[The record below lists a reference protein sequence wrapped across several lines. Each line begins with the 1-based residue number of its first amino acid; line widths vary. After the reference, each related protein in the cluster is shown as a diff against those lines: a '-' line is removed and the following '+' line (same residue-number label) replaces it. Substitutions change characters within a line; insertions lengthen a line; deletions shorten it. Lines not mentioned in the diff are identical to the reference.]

1 MLRKDI
7 IELVKY
13 KRCLAFIQAAVI
25 ITVTFFSEFSNSFDD
40 YDFYEKY

>member
-13 KRCLAFIQAAVI
+13 KTCLAFIQRSI
-25 ITVTFFSEFSNSFDD
+25 IVTVTFFSDFSNSFND